1 MDIQNGDRKCTAV
14 QMNFVARHGSR
25 FPGATNMKQYTE
37 LHQKLVANMES
48 DTYTFIRNWENPFR
62 EEDEWK
68 LSDLGRDE
76 MKYLGRNFATALFD
90 LLKSND
96 TKVLCKVSNT
106 SRAIESAEKF
116 MKSVSSKVLNE
127 GMSLE
132 LYVDERTVRPFNSCP
147 KYTDE
152 VRNNDSILNEMQ
164 TFEKGSEYRSILD
177 AIGQRLDLGT
187 KLTPG

>member
-1 MDIQNGDRKCTAV
+1 
-14 QMNFVARHGSR
+14 
-25 FPGATNMKQYTE
+25 
-37 LHQKLVANMES
+37 MES

-106 SRAIESAEKF
+106 SRAIKSAEEF

-127 GMSLE
+127 GMALE
-132 LYVDERTVRPFNSCP
+132 LYVDERTVRPFNTCP
-147 KYTDE
+147 RYTDE
-152 VRNNDSILNEMQ
+152 VRNNDSVLIEMQ
-164 TFEKGSEYRSILD
+164 TFEKGSEYQSILN

-187 KLTPG
+187 KLTPGQYVCRHRF